1 MNVLLLI
8 DTLNRGGAET
18 HLLTLAE
25 QLCRN
30 GVTVTV
36 ASLGGTLE
44 HSLAQTGATPLHF
57 PAPLRAAGVLPN
69 ARWLRRLLRTQHF
82 DIVHAHT
89 RRTALLCRLATL
101 RPLPLPPSAAP
112 LASTYRRRG
121 LRRALQPLRVVTA
134 HAKFAPRCRSLSFWG
149 DATVAVSEDIR
160 AHLQTAFALPA
171 QRATVIPNGI
181 DLALFRPS
189 SQPHDPTTLRLT
201 FASRLDA
208 DCSMVAE
215 QLLSL
220 APRLAAACRERGARL
235 QLTILGGG
243 DRLERLRALAAQI
256 EARADVPRVL
266 LPGGVDD
273 PWCCFSQSDVF
284 VGVSR
289 AALEALACGCTVVL
303 AGNEGYGGVLHPQ
316 DFFRHAKTNFC
327 CRNLPPPT
335 EEKLLAALCALMDQ
349 PASQKETER
358 ATLRALVEQHC
369 SAEQMGARTLAL
381 YRAQLRQ
388 RRRLC
393 VAVVGYF
400 GRGNLGDQAILRQL
414 RRRFQN
420 AEVPSSLAA
429 ATPRSRLP
437 STADPPLRLQLC
449 VLSAQHKKESTP
461 TVEGL
466 PALPRGSLWRRLMLL
481 CRADALLLGG
491 GTLLQNASRHGNRSL
506 LYYLSLLLLAR
517 LCGCPASL
525 RANGVG
531 PLRGAWARALTGFA
545 LRGAADI
552 SLRESASAHL
562 LRRCGIPTSRLSLCP
577 DPVLDTQAEDAAITL
592 RRLASVGLDRHTRYL
607 CIIPRPIDSAQQ
619 TALIS
624 LARAAAEAQGLT
636 CLLLPLSPQE
646 DGDVC
651 RSLARVLGAKILCC
665 PDEQAAAGVLR
676 RAAAVLSLRLHG
688 LILARGGNADLA
700 ALAIPS
706 TAPKLRSFVQEY
718 GGTYREL

>member
-30 GVTVTV
+30 GVNVTV
-36 ASLGGTLE
+36 ASGGGTLE
-44 HSLAQTGATPLHF
+44 QTLAQTGATALHF
-57 PAPLRAAGVLPN
+57 PTPLRAAGMLPN
-69 ARWLRRLLRTQHF
+69 ARWLRRLLRAQHF
-82 DIVHAHT
+82 DTVHAHT

-101 RPLPLPPSAAP
+101 RPLPLPPAAAP
-112 LASTYRRRG
+112 LAVTYRRRG

-149 DATVAVSEDIR
+149 DTTIAVSEDIR
-160 AHLQTAFALPA
+160 AHLQAAFALPA
-171 QRATVIPNGI
+171 QRVTVIPNGI
-181 DLALFRPS
+181 DLSRFRPS
-189 SQPHDPTTLRLT
+189 PQLHDPTTFCVT

-243 DRLERLRALAAQI
+243 DRLERLRAVATQL
-256 EARADVPRVL
+256 EAHTDTRGL

-273 PWCCFSQSDVF
+273 PWRYFVQSDVF

-316 DFFRHAKTNFC
+316 EFSHHAKTNFC
-327 CRNLPPPT
+327 CRDLPSPT

-358 ATLRALVEQHC
+358 AALRALVEQHC

-400 GRGNLGDQAILRQL
+400 GRGNLGDQAILRRL
-414 RRRFQN
+414 RCRFQN
-420 AEVPSSLAA
+420 AEAPSSLAA

-449 VLSAQHKKESTP
+449 VLSAQQKRESTP

-466 PALPRGSLWRRLMLL
+466 PSLPRGSLWRRLMLL

-525 RANGVG
+525 RANGIG
-531 PLRGAWARALTGFA
+531 PLRGAWARALTGFV

-552 SLRESASAHL
+552 SLRESASARL
-562 LRRCGIPTSRLSLCP
+562 LLRCGIPASRLSLCP
-577 DPVLDTQAEDAAITL
+577 DPVLDTQAEDTAITF
-592 RRLASVGLDRHTRYL
+592 RRLASVGLDQHARYL
-607 CIIPRPIDSAQQ
+607 CVIPRPIDRAQQ
-619 TALIS
+619 AALLS
-624 LARAAAEAQGLT
+624 LARAAANAQDLT

-646 DGDVC
+646 DSDVC
-651 RSLARVLGAKILCC
+651 RSLARALGAKILCC

-676 RAAAVLSLRLHG
+676 RASSVLSLRLHG
-688 LILARGGNADLA
+688 LILAHGGTAALT